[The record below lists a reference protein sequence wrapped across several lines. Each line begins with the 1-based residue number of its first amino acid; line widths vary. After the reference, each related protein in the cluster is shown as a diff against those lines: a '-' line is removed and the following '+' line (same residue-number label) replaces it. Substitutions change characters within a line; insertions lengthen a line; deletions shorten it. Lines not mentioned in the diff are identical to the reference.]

1 MKVILRTD
9 IANVGRQ
16 GDIKEVSPGYARNY
30 LLPRQ
35 MAMEAT
41 AQNLKIWDKEK
52 VKLEKQRE
60 KIIADARAL
69 AEKVEK
75 VSLTMPVKVGEAG
88 KLFGSV
94 TSANIAKALDEQGF
108 KIEKH
113 DILLH
118 EAIKELGVFTI
129 DIRLHPEVIAKI
141 KVWVIEEKET
151 TAAPE
156 EAPAET
162 PEKTEQ

>member
-16 GDIKEVSPGYARNY
+16 GDIKEVSPGYARNF
-30 LLPRQ
+30 LLPRK

-41 AQNLKIWDKEK
+41 DQNLKLWNKEK
-52 VKLEKQRE
+52 VKLEKERE
-60 KIIADARAL
+60 KIITDARAL

-75 VSLTMPVKVGEAG
+75 VSITVPVKVGEAG

-94 TSANIAKALDEQGF
+94 TNATIVKVLAENGF
-108 KIEKH
+108 EIEKQEV
-113 DILLH
+113 LLR
-118 EAIKELGVFTI
+118 EPIKELGAFVVEV
-129 DIRLHPEVIAKI
+129 RLHPEVIARV
-141 KVWVIEEKET
+141 KVWVIEEKEGKEE
-151 TAAPE
+151 A

-162 PEKTEQ
+162 EPENKE

>member
-41 AQNLKIWDKEK
+41 EQNLKIWNKEK

-60 KIIADARAL
+60 KIIADARAV

-75 VSLTMPVKVGEAG
+75 VSLTMPVRVGEAG

-94 TSANIAKALDEQGF
+94 TSANIAKALEEQGF
-108 KIEKH
+108 AIEKH

-118 EAIKELGVFTI
+118 DPIKELGVFTV

-151 TAAPE
+151 
-156 EAPAET
+156 AET
-162 PEKTEQ
+162 PEETPAETAEKTEQ